1 MKNVMKI
8 AVVFLLPILFGG
20 CLLETRYV
28 YREELIVPESPDT
41 PISLSYEDLLPPT
54 RPIIAPLRLME
65 IDYDIWPYVVV
76 RRPWVGVGYW
86 PLAPSIIL
94 YRTYPSIIYTDFI
107 FLPYYPSYYFFD
119 DPDYPVIYGTRY
131 RVDLY
136 MGGSIGVSPWGDTYI
151 CYPLGSSF
159 NYSYYYNK
167 PLSSATSGQTTVSQ
181 PKGDKSSIRYR
192 PDEGSYSTSSVKG
205 REEVIVPLQIPRG
218 SLEKRKSYN
227 RTKEV
232 KTSPEGGGEKRSYY
246 IMRSSTEREPEEVRG
261 STIYNVRKDSESTK
275 SSKEPSSSARS
286 YYEGKK
292 GKGSSED
299 VSGSRSPSSSA
310 EDEDSKEEEGK
321 ARKYYYKKKQ

>member
-1 MKNVMKI
+1 MKNVMRI

-28 YREELIVPESPDT
+28 YREEIVVPESPDT

-65 IDYDIWPYVVV
+65 IDYDIWPYVTV
-76 RRPWVGVGYW
+76 RRPWIRVEYW

-94 YRTYPSIIYTDFI
+94 YRYPSIIYTDFI

-119 DPDYPVIYGTRY
+119 DPDYPVIYGTKY
-131 RVDLY
+131 RVDFY
-136 MGGSIGVSPWGDTYI
+136 MGGSIGVSPWGDAYI

-167 PLSSATSGQTTVSQ
+167 PLSSAASVQITVSQ
-181 PKGDKSSIRYR
+181 PKGDKSSIRYK
-192 PDEGSYSTSSVKG
+192 PSEGSYSTSSAKG
-205 REEVIVPLQIPRG
+205 REEVVAPLQIPRG
-218 SLEKRKSYN
+218 SLEKQKSYT

-232 KTSPEGGGEKRSYY
+232 NASPESGGEKRSYY
-246 IMRSSTEREPEEVRG
+246 IIRSSTEREQEEAK
-261 STIYNVRKDSESTK
+261 SSIIYNVRSESTK
-275 SSKEPSSSARS
+275 SSREPSSSARS

-292 GKGSSED
+292 GKESSEGISSSGSS
-299 VSGSRSPSSSA
+299 SSSS

-321 ARKYYYKKKQ
+321 AKKYYYRKKR